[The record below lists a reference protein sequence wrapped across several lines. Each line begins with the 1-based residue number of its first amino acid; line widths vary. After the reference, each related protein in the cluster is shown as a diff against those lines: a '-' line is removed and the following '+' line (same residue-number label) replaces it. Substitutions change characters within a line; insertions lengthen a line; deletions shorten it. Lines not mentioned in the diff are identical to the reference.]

1 MEASLNDE
9 TMVVDTGNDGIVIV
23 NYVDGIRGGR
33 TLDTTGIT
41 NDVLK
46 AGHIIIKDDTTD
58 TYKPMPVSGTSYDE
72 MPASHSYVGVLQ
84 ASILKRKPFA
94 AILIDGTV
102 NEAASPY
109 AVTSAMKT
117 ALKKILFVND

>member
-41 NDVLK
+41 ENVLK

-58 TYKPMPVSGTSYDE
+58 TYKPMPVSGTSYDS

-84 ASILKRKPFA
+84 ASILKSKPFA

-109 AVTSAMKT
+109 TVTSAMKT

>member
-1 MEASLNDE
+1 MEASLNNDSI
-9 TMVVDTGNDGIVIV
+9 MIDTGNDSITIV
-23 NYVDGIRGGR
+23 NHVDGIRGGR
-33 TLDTTGIT
+33 TLDVTGVT
-41 NDVLK
+41 EDVIK
-46 AGHIIIKDDTTD
+46 AGHIIIKEDATGTH
-58 TYKPMPVSGTSYDE
+58 KPMPVSGTSYDSL
-72 MPASHSYVGVLQ
+72 PANHSYVGVLE
-84 ASILKRKPFA
+84 ASIRKSKPFA

>member
-1 MEASLNDE
+1 MEASLNNDSI
-9 TMVVDTGNDGIVIV
+9 MVDTGNDSITIV
-23 NYVDGIRGGR
+23 NHVDGIRGGR
-33 TLDTTGIT
+33 ALDVTGVT
-41 NDVLK
+41 EDVLK
-46 AGHIIIKDDTTD
+46 AGHIIIKEDATGIH
-58 TYKPMPVSGTSYDE
+58 KPMPVSGTSYDSL
-72 MPASHSYVGVLQ
+72 PANHSYVGVLE
-84 ASILKRKPFA
+84 ASIQKSKPFA